1 MQLNIKN
8 KNIQLEEAIK
18 QSIRQLIH
26 SMVQNDLNTIDK
38 LLDKDFTLT
47 HITGYVQSKSE
58 WLDNMRSEKMKYY
71 SSKETELYLKI
82 NYNKAIV
89 LIRNYID
96 ANIGGSRKNWRLQ
109 QKFELDNRDT
119 SWIITKSVASL
130 F

>member
-109 QKFELDNRDT
+109 QKFELDNHDT